1 MLAGPWNVADKLKI
15 ATTANWSYRLE
26 LSSSNRDFYTKPYEA
41 ANEYGR
47 SAWLGYW
54 STPFKVNPQDEDVIT
69 YSVPVFD
76 GKGMWPPYSEL
87 RFP

>member
-41 ANEYGR
+41 ANEAG
-47 SAWLGYW
+47 LLEH
-54 STPFKVNPQDEDVIT
+54 TVQ
-69 YSVPVFD
+69 
-76 GKGMWPPYSEL
+76 GKSPG
-87 RFP
+87 